1 MARTLN
7 SMALAV
13 NAWFVSAP
21 NWSADCVTGPLETL
35 GHLNDV
41 GTMMN
46 VGQRNVTETRNESSE
61 AKGVNNRLTVAL
73 ALSIVAFRLTFSNL
87 SSSG

>member
-1 MARTLN
+1 MVREGPEL
-7 SMALAV
+7 
-13 NAWFVSAP
+13 VSRLP
-21 NWSADCVTGPLETL
+21 YRPFGDVRS
-35 GHLNDV
+35 LNDV
-41 GTMMN
+41 GTMRN